1 MSGIKFEEPSEKD
14 IFIPKFKYKIH
25 FNLLHFSKVMKRK
38 NNNQL
43 YGGKFLW
50 GRSIDRIT
58 FFRNSFLSF
67 EFHSFEKSEFLF
79 FLLNYVLSKLGQ
91 GRSG

>member
-58 FFRNSFLSF
+58 FFRNW
-67 EFHSFEKSEFLF
+67 
-79 FLLNYVLSKLGQ
+79 VRVGQVRLGCL
-91 GRSG
+91 GNVRG